1 LTADK
6 RAQGKRAEQLAQAY
20 LQTRGLQFIQS
31 NYHCRMG
38 ELDLVMREADTL
50 VFIEVRLRRS
60 TAFGTAAESVTR
72 RKQDKLW
79 RAALHF
85 MASRPDLASLAVRF
99 DVIALS
105 GMAVEDSCW
114 IRNAFGAEH

>member
-1 LTADK
+1 MTTDK
-6 RAQGKRAEQLAQAY
+6 RTQGRQAEQLAKAY
-20 LQTRGLQFIQS
+20 LQTRGLQFIQA

-50 VFIEVRLRRS
+50 VFVEVRLRRS

-72 RKQDKLW
+72 SKQDKLW
-79 RAALHF
+79 QAALHF
-85 MASRPDLASLAVRF
+85 TASRPDLASLAVRF
-99 DVIALS
+99 DVVALS
-105 GMAVEDSCW
+105 GMTVDDSCW